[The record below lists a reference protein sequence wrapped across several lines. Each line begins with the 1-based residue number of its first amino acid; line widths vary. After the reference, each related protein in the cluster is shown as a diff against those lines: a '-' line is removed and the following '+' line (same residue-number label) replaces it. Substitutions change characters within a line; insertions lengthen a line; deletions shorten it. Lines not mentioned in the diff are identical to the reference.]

1 MALSKVQGAQ
11 IESPVDIAAVNLTG
25 VSTATDLN
33 ATRVNVTGISTLG
46 NVVIGAGGTDLLISA
61 TVPTIRLDDNDH
73 NYSGRIL
80 HSGASLYLDADYTD
94 VGSGAIRFRVGG
106 TSEKMRLDSAARL
119 GIGTNNPSAGL
130 DVIADASSGYIAE
143 FRQAH
148 ASNTAQIIIDSP
160 VDGASRPSYMDYATG
175 GSVKWTTGLA
185 YLDTDRSFHIGTGS
199 GLSNSKLTIKTD
211 GSIGIGTDNPQED
224 LHIGSNSPYI
234 LLDDYDN
241 SRKWKLKGTAWFAI
255 EDTTANA
262 ERLRITSAGD
272 VGIGTISPTSNF
284 KLDVNGDLSL
294 GEKDGTDNT
303 YIDQKQNGHLNII
316 NSGTQSDSGKVRI
329 NKTNSIG
336 GDTTYFRDFEVY
348 DGKNNLLLI
357 ADGSSSN
364 IGINTSAN
372 INGRLTIQAND
383 DDELLFQVRSHNGR
397 SAQLKSTASAS
408 STDPFVF
415 QTNNSWGFD
424 VDTIRMLDLSSD
436 YRVGIKSSTPGEEL
450 DVRGDVIIGD
460 DDDISPSA
468 SGVGQLRIRGNGY
481 KPYIAADATAMY
493 VGHNSSTRKLIFQTN
508 ETDRITID
516 GSTGSVNIGAVTTN
530 VKLYVHDSSGMQQV
544 IMGFQ
549 QGTGAYGGLFR
560 CDDGDSTQYAC
571 YGYVNTSSSYSSG
584 GVLGYSI
591 NSSKYAILGYWSTAA
606 YYGLYSNGLIYS
618 SGGFSS
624 SDERLKD
631 VSSRIEGGVL
641 DDLTSLVPV
650 EYTWKDNTEQGRG
663 LEGVTQIGLIA
674 QEVEVNFPHLVM
686 ENFHTRIT
694 GINSTSL
701 NEEIGMCKSVEY
713 GKLTCYLLVA
723 LTEAYDKIKA
733 LEQHVGIAST

>member
-25 VSTATDLN
+25 VSTVTDLN
-33 ATRVNVTGISTLG
+33 ATRVNVTGVSTVTDLNATRINVTGISTLG
-46 NVVIGAGGTDLLISA
+46 NVVIGAGGTDLLISS
-61 TVPTIRLDDNDH
+61 TGPTIILDDNDH

-80 HSGASLYLDADYTD
+80 HSGSSLYLDADYTD

-106 TSEKMRLDSAARL
+106 TSEKMRIDSAARL
-119 GIGTNNPSAGL
+119 GIGTDNPSAGL
-130 DVIADASSGYIAE
+130 DVVADASSGYVAE

-185 YLDTDRSFHIGTGS
+185 YLDSDRSFHIGTGS
-199 GLSNSKLTIKTD
+199 GLSNSLLTIKTD
-211 GSIGIGTDNPQED
+211 G
-224 LHIGSNSPYI
+224 
-234 LLDDYDN
+234 
-241 SRKWKLKGTAWFAI
+241 
-255 EDTTANA
+255 
-262 ERLRITSAGD
+262 
-272 VGIGTISPTSNF
+272 
-284 KLDVNGDLSL
+284 
-294 GEKDGTDNT
+294 
-303 YIDQKQNGHLNII
+303 
-316 NSGTQSDSGKVRI
+316 
-329 NKTNSIG
+329 
-336 GDTTYFRDFEVY
+336 
-348 DGKNNLLLI
+348 
-357 ADGSSSN
+357 N
-364 IGINTSAN
+364 IGINTSDN
-372 INGRLTIQAND
+372 INGKLTIQADD

-397 SAQLKSTASAS
+397 AAQLKSTASAS
-408 STDPFVF
+408 TTDPFVF
-415 QTNNSWGFD
+415 HTNNSWGFD
-424 VDTIRMLDLSSD
+424 VDSITMLSLSSD
-436 YRVGIKSSTPGEEL
+436 YRVGIKSSIPGEEL
-450 DVRGDVIIGD
+450 DVRGEVIIGD
-460 DDDISPSA
+460 NDDITPSA

-481 KPYIAADATAMY
+481 MPYIAADATAAY
-493 VGHNSSTRKLIFQTN
+493 IGHNSSTRKLILQTN

-516 GSTGSVNIGAVTTN
+516 GSTGSVNIGSVTTN
-530 VKLYVHDSSGMQQV
+530 VKLYVHDSSGMQQTLFA
-544 IMGFQ
+544 FQ

-571 YGYVNTSSSYSSG
+571 YGYVNTSSTYSSG
-584 GVLGYSI
+584 GILGYSI
-591 NSSKYAILGYWSTAA
+591 NNSKYAILGYWSTAA

-641 DDLTSLVPV
+641 DELTSLVPV

-694 GINSTSL
+694 GANSTSL

>member
-130 DVIADASSGYIAE
+130 DVIADASSGYVAE

-211 GSIGIGTDNPQED
+211 GSIGIGT
-224 LHIGSNSPYI
+224 
-234 LLDDYDN
+234 
-241 SRKWKLKGTAWFAI
+241 
-255 EDTTANA
+255 
-262 ERLRITSAGD
+262 
-272 VGIGTISPTSNF
+272 ISPTSNF

-316 NSGTQSDSGKVRI
+316 NSGTQSNSGKVRI

-364 IGINTSAN
+364 IGINTGAN

-383 DDELLFQVRSHNGR
+383 DDELLFQVRAHNGR